1 MQYNIINYSHCAVQ
15 QIPRTSA
22 SKAKLFLLCSSL
34 YLFSDFFLPQ
44 NVLELLPWT
53 HRLLQGYPYL
63 WVIAKVDVLW
73 QNDGR
78 KLFYH
83 LFLVLL
89 FHSNIIEVILAFLLF
104 FFFSNFIF
112 FLNFTILYQFCQI
125 SKWIRHRYT
134 CVPHPEPSSLLPPH
148 TISLGRPSALAP
160 SIQYR
165 ASNLDWQLVSYMILY
180 VFQCH
185 SPKSSHPLLLP
196 SKGL

>member
-134 CVPHPEPSSLLPPH
+134 CVPHPEPFPSLLEFSSLLES
-148 TISLGRPSALAP
+148 TQSKALAQSMKQRQMLLWNSLAFP
-160 SIQYR
+160 MIQQML
-165 ASNLDWQLVSYMILY
+165 AI
-180 VFQCH
+180 
-185 SPKSSHPLLLP
+185 
-196 SKGL
+196 